1 MITLREIGAAGLRQR
16 MELLQKDPHNME
28 RKKSFEDRLSIYRG
42 RHKPL
47 IATRIQQV
55 YDLPS
60 VRKALIK
67 FASTRRN
74 LLKRIANTVA
84 IAYDHPPSRSLK
96 GATPEQQAT
105 FRAAYAEADTALA
118 AEEWGRMAFVCNV
131 VHVIPRMYGSPAE
144 LEWVTVLP
152 HKADVIFDEES
163 GDRKPS
169 ILIYECSHK
178 GAKWVAIDSERWVW
192 LDAKFNVLEQEE
204 HYMGKR
210 PWVTFRFA
218 TPPEDDYWDSYNGS
232 ELIEGTLDVA
242 RIAAQMAWTRK
253 GHANDILF
261 LWLKD
266 KDSEV
271 PSGQVAN
278 AEAPIMGRGEIEL
291 DRVENIV
298 SVDEFVKEIAD
309 IVSDI
314 SEGYG
319 IPSTMIDLQPNST
332 QDAANVFLPA
342 GPRAHAQLAKIRSSQ
357 IKHHEHSEKE
367 LAERVVILLKLHG
380 LIDLDPEQAEEMF
393 QIKFPPLSFADHP
406 KSQVETAQALGSM
419 GATDPYEFYMQ
430 LHPECTFE
438 EARDE
443 VQQHFA
449 NRAEVFQIVMTH
461 NMPLDASNDALSVA
475 QIQGSIGGSTKKDP
489 PIENL
494 SIESQSVGEP
504 TQ

>member
-1 MITLREIGAAGLRQR
+1 
-16 MELLQKDPHNME
+16 
-28 RKKSFEDRLSIYRG
+28 
-42 RHKPL
+42 
-47 IATRIQQV
+47 
-55 YDLPS
+55 
-60 VRKALIK
+60 
-67 FASTRRN
+67 
-74 LLKRIANTVA
+74 
-84 IAYDHPPSRSLK
+84 
-96 GATPEQQAT
+96 
-105 FRAAYAEADTALA
+105 
-118 AEEWGRMAFVCNV
+118 
-131 VHVIPRMYGSPAE
+131 
-144 LEWVTVLP
+144 
-152 HKADVIFDEES
+152 
-163 GDRKPS
+163 
-169 ILIYECSHK
+169 
-178 GAKWVAIDSERWVW
+178 
-192 LDAKFNVLEQEE
+192 
-204 HYMGKR
+204 
-210 PWVTFRFA
+210 
-218 TPPEDDYWDSYNGS
+218 
-232 ELIEGTLDVA
+232 
-242 RIAAQMAWTRK
+242 MAWTRK

-393 QIKFPPLSFADHP
+393 RVKFPPLSFVDHP
-406 KSQVETAQALGSM
+406 KSQVDTFQALNSAGQ
-419 GATDPYEFYMQ
+419 TNPYEFYQQ
-430 LHPECTFE
+430 LHPECSEE
-438 EARDE
+438 EAEEAVDTNL
-443 VQQHFA
+443 A
-449 NRAEVFQIVMTH
+449 KRAKFFELAITH
-461 NMPLDASNDALSVA
+461 GMPLDASKDSWTVA